1 MVVGLALVFA
11 GSKFIPIVIGFLFG
25 SGVFLACF
33 VVGAIIIKGTG
44 AAIGLSIVGLIL
56 GGVAGYYSHRFVED
70 YGVPLIAFVA
80 AGVIVFILAASIPG
94 IPPAGKIGVAIAAG
108 ILGWFVAAM
117 IKDYVVSIGTA
128 TIGSGMFVLGL
139 DQYVPGL
146 PDIFPKD
153 GVKLYLTSPL
163 LIAYIAGFIVLVVI
177 GSFI

>member
-11 GSKFIPIVIGFLFG
+11 GSKFIPIVIGFLIG

-33 VVGAIIIKGTG
+33 VIGAIIIKGTG

-80 AGVIVFILAASIPG
+80 AGVVVFILAASIPG

-108 ILGWFVAAM
+108 ILVTTFFLDKRQTPKAKKTVNTTGNSSGSMAIAADNPFKTDLK
-117 IKDYVVSIGTA
+117 I
-128 TIGSGMFVLGL
+128 
-139 DQYVPGL
+139 
-146 PDIFPKD
+146 
-153 GVKLYLTSPL
+153 SPR
-163 LIAYIAGFIVLVVI
+163 V
-177 GSFI
+177 